1 MRYYTAYVSFESYI
15 LNNSAKVCTA
25 LANACMQVPFSG
37 DIDNIYSA
45 PTVKMHSKRASLEEW
60 WLLYDRR
67 TKLSELINNLTTEIV
82 RTVSSA
88 NIDSHEFAT
97 IPQYKSTTLRV
108 FEFRNNTART
118 SYIERV
124 NGIVAQ
130 AYIKQPRF
138 FLKIHVFDHFVG
150 KGSMFC

>member
-1 MRYYTAYVSFESYI
+1 
-15 LNNSAKVCTA
+15 
-25 LANACMQVPFSG
+25 MQVPFSG

-45 PTVKMHSKRASLEEW
+45 PTVKTHSKHASLEEW
-60 WLLYDRR
+60 WFLYDRR
-67 TKLSELINNLTTEIV
+67 TKLSELINNLKTEIV

-88 NIDSHEFAT
+88 NIHSHEFAT

-108 FEFRNNTART
+108 FEFSESNTART

-138 FLKIHVFDHFVG
+138 F
-150 KGSMFC
+150 